1 MVHTFLPRNPITAGG
16 ISALLAT
23 VVSYVLNSEW
33 TFATRGGRTRK
44 HEAALFF
51 VMSAIA
57 MGITL
62 VPLAVSRY
70 VLGFGPANYSASAV
84 NVADFVSRFVIG
96 VGLGMIFR
104 YWSYRRF
111 VFPDDPGRADDDAAA

>member
-1 MVHTFLPRNPITAGG
+1 MNG
-16 ISALLAT
+16 
-23 VVSYVLNSEW
+23 
-33 TFATRGGRTRK
+33 
-44 HEAALFF
+44 
-51 VMSAIA
+51 IA

-70 VLGFGPANYSASAV
+70 VLGFGPDSYSVSVV
-84 NVADFVSRFVIG
+84 NLADFVSRSVVG

-111 VFPDDPGRADDDAAA
+111 VFPDELGPASYGAEV